1 QQNKITNAS
10 ENIIQQIRKA
20 IPNDFK
26 MNPTSKRNLVK
37 LGFKI
42 TEGNHYKIIYKNDN
56 RYCFTV
62 AKTSSDSRSNQNLRS
77 SILKNLF
84 NTNE

>member
-1 QQNKITNAS
+1 MLLKILFS
-10 ENIIQQIRKA
+10 KFVKLYQMI
-20 IPNDFK
+20 FK